1 MNIMDVARLSREIEA
16 LIAEYPELADDEQLR
31 ADMLEGE
38 TSIDDVLTRIVRRER
53 EARVFADAIKK
64 EGDELTARMRRYE
77 QRGAAMR
84 ALAKRVLEAAS
95 LTKKELPIAT
105 LSIRNGQPK
114 VIITDESAVPD
125 AYCRIVKTPDKTRI
139 KEAIAAGEAVPGAVL
154 SNGEPTLTV
163 RCK

>member
-1 MNIMDVARLSREIEA
+1 MTLIDIARLSREIEA

-38 TSIDDVLTRIVRRER
+38 TSIDDVLARIVRRER
-53 EARVFADAIKK
+53 EARVFVDAIKK

-114 VIITDESAVPD
+114 VGDHH
-125 AYCRIVKTPDKTRI
+125 
-139 KEAIAAGEAVPGAVL
+139 G
-154 SNGEPTLTV
+154 
-163 RCK
+163 

>member
-1 MNIMDVARLSREIEA
+1 MTLIDIARLSREIEA

-53 EARVFADAIKK
+53 EAQAFAGGIKS
-64 EGDELTARMRRYE
+64 EMDDLASRLVRYE
-77 QRGAAMR
+77 RRGQAMR

-125 AYCRIVKTPDKTRI
+125 AYCKVTRTPDKTRI